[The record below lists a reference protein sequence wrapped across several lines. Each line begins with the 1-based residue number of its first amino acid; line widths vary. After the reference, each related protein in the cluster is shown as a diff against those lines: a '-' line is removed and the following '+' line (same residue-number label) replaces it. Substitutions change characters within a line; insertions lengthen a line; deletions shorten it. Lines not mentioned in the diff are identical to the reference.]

1 MSSQAF
7 YLHIVWIVYK
17 FATRFSEVLSF
28 HSSSYVVAKEED
40 IATQLKDVRHYFSAL
55 DPVAQEAK
63 MSLNCTC
70 VCHIMLSHMYVFRWK
85 CLHLCLC
92 SGGMVRSN
100 QPLPFSSCSSEEMA
114 KALGDLLN
122 RSKAHFSLRETGK
135 YIVQSKKK

>member
-17 FATRFSEVLSF
+17 FATRFSEVLPF

-40 IATQLKDVRHYFSAL
+40 MATQLKDVRHYFSAL

-85 CLHLCLC
+85 CLHLCLVQVAWYAQT
-92 SGGMVRSN
+92 SPYLSRRVPVRRW
-100 QPLPFSSCSSEEMA
+100 QRHLVI
-114 KALGDLLN
+114 
-122 RSKAHFSLRETGK
+122 
-135 YIVQSKKK
+135 Y